1 MDCTSMVLLSMFP
14 SSTSP
19 HPMFGDTRLRAIMQ
33 SSRASNVD
41 TPNIQTV
48 VYVAFLMDISIYIWI
63 YQILKTHIISR
74 YPMFVSKLITID
86 H

>member
-33 SSRASNVD
+33 SSRSSNVD

-48 VYVAFLMDISIYIWI
+48 VYVAFLMNISIYI
-63 YQILKTHIISR
+63 YIIHMDISNIENT
-74 YPMFVSKLITID
+74 YYV
-86 H
+86 